1 MNSTNYPFNVK
12 YNSFARGEMTLV
24 GNEIVSTKKRLLEF
38 VKLDKKS
45 NASLT
50 SHQASPNM
58 WKKYFN
64 KKLRPWKVEKET
76 WSRFMIVTAIVGFSK
91 VISKMVWSMHNHKGF
106 FQ

>member
-1 MNSTNYPFNVK
+1 
-12 YNSFARGEMTLV
+12 
-24 GNEIVSTKKRLLEF
+24 
-38 VKLDKKS
+38 
-45 NASLT
+45 LT

-58 WKKYFN
+58 WKIYFN

-76 WSRFMIVTAIVGFSK
+76 WSRFMIVTTIVGFLK